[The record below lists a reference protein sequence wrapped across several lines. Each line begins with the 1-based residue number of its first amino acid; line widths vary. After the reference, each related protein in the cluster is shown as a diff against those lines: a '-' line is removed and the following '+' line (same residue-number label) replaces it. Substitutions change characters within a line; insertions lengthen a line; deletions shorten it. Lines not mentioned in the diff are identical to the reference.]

1 VERAV
6 REAEFSEYF
15 RSRAAHLR
23 RLAYALCGD
32 WHTAEDLTQSTFV
45 ALYRRWGTV
54 REATADAYA
63 RRTLVNT
70 FLSHR
75 RGRRRELVVAETPD
89 RPSTSTGDPAMRV
102 DIGRALAAL
111 TPQQRAVVVLRHLE
125 DLPVSEVAE
134 ILGMAEGSVKSQ
146 TSRAVEA
153 LRRHFPA
160 ELTSARS
167 ELASP
172 AARSRRN
179 S

>member
-15 RSRAAHLR
+15 RARVAALR

-45 ALYRRWGTV
+45 ALYRTWGTV
-54 REATADAYA
+54 REATIDAYA
-63 RRTLVNT
+63 RRTLVNA

-75 RGRRRELVVAETPD
+75 RGRRRESVVAETPE
-89 RPSTSTGDPAMRV
+89 RPFMGTGDPAMRI
-102 DIGRALAAL
+102 DLGRALAAL

-125 DLPVSEVAE
+125 DLSVSEVAE

-146 TSRAVEA
+146 TSRAVDA
-153 LRRHFPA
+153 LRRYLPA
-160 ELTSARS
+160 EMR
-167 ELASP
+167 ELS
-172 AARSRRN
+172 
-179 S
+179 